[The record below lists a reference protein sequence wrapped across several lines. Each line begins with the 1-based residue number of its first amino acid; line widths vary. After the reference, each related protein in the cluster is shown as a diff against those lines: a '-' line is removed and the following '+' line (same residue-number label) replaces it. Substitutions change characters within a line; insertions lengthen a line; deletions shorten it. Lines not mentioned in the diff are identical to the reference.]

1 MSIFLSYPLKLIE
14 DKLDDKAC
22 LFLSTNINLCKI
34 IFDDRGLIPLS
45 DAPRPAPPSTPM
57 SQAIRSQIRDI
68 PQDQPSLP
76 PISKR

>member
-1 MSIFLSYPLKLIE
+1 
-14 DKLDDKAC
+14 LDVSLWC
-22 LFLSTNINLCKI
+22 FLFLDSDMIVEPMTARDALSVDLPDD
-34 IFDDRGLIPLS
+34 DDRGLIPLS